1 MIIIIFLKNLKKV
14 LTTRFFYALL
24 LIMTNITIKHK
35 QSYGNNHLYITG
47 DKADN
52 LKALLGKKTVS
63 LSDLK
68 NLLSLGITFDID
80 ADSQTC
86 LNITSAINHGASEI
100 IFP

>member
-1 MIIIIFLKNLKKV
+1 MTYAFY
-14 LTTRFFYALL
+14 YALL
-24 LIMTNITIKHK
+24 EIMTNITITHK
-35 QSYGNNHLYITG
+35 QSYGNDHLYITG

-52 LKALLGKKTVS
+52 LKSLLGKKTVN

-68 NLLSLGITFDID
+68 NLLKLGVKFDID
-80 ADSQTC
+80 ANSQTC

>member
-1 MIIIIFLKNLKKV
+1 M
-14 LTTRFFYALL
+14 LTYAFYYALL
-24 LIMTNITIKHK
+24 ETMTNITITHK
-35 QSYGNNHLYITG
+35 QSYGNDHLYITG

-52 LKALLGKKTVS
+52 LKSLLGKKTVN

-68 NLLSLGITFDID
+68 NLLKLGVKFDID
-80 ADSQTC
+80 ANSQTC

>member
-1 MIIIIFLKNLKKV
+1 MTI
-14 LTTRFFYALL
+14 RFFYALL
-24 LIMTNITIKHK
+24 LTMTNITITHK
-35 QSYGNNHLYITG
+35 QSYGNNHLYISG

-52 LKALLGKKTVS
+52 LKALLGKKTVN

-68 NLLSLGITFDID
+68 NLLKLGVQFNID
-80 ADSQTC
+80 ASTQTC

>member
-1 MIIIIFLKNLKKV
+1 MTYAFY
-14 LTTRFFYALL
+14 YALL
-24 LIMTNITIKHK
+24 ETMTNITITHK
-35 QSYGNNHLYITG
+35 QSYGNDHLYITG

-52 LKALLGKKTVS
+52 LKSLLGKKTVN

-68 NLLSLGITFDID
+68 NLLKLGVKFDID
-80 ADSQTC
+80 ANSQTC

>member
-1 MIIIIFLKNLKKV
+1 M
-14 LTTRFFYALL
+14 LTYAFYYALL
-24 LIMTNITIKHK
+24 EIMTNITITHK
-35 QSYGNNHLYITG
+35 QSYGNDHLYITG

-52 LKALLGKKTVS
+52 LKSLLGKKTVN

-68 NLLSLGITFDID
+68 NLLKLGVKFDID
-80 ADSQTC
+80 ANSQTC

>member
-1 MIIIIFLKNLKKV
+1 
-14 LTTRFFYALL
+14 LTYAFYYALL
-24 LIMTNITIKHK
+24 EIMTNITITHK
-35 QSYGNNHLYITG
+35 QSYGNDHLYITG

-52 LKALLGKKTVS
+52 LKSLLGKKTVN

-68 NLLSLGITFDID
+68 NLLKLGVKFDID
-80 ADSQTC
+80 ASSQTC

>member
-1 MIIIIFLKNLKKV
+1 MID
-14 LTTRFFYALL
+14 
-24 LIMTNITIKHK
+24 ITITHK

-47 DKADN
+47 DKSDN
-52 LKALLGKKTVS
+52 LKALLGKKTVN

-68 NLLSLGITFDID
+68 NLLKLGVQFNID
-80 ADSQTC
+80 ASTQTC